1 MMDKESTFRQ
11 EGFLSKEHN
20 QNNKIQDEN
29 AHAFEF
35 LRDINTMMMEMSTKF
50 PNTAIAKNIVA
61 HALMFRVIQS
71 LQAVI
76 SLLNVGYRAEIF
88 SIIRMM
94 QESYLFLAL
103 HVKNEKKL
111 HEILHGDEY
120 GFKLKMHT
128 AISNAPEYSDYH
140 EMTKESEVRLREQ
153 MNDEKT
159 YFGYESKSKTAS
171 ITAVYNETSTEQNSI
186 SIYRDYLLISNTYCH
201 VSINSLC
208 QHVQKT
214 QEGTTLLF
222 RPANKGEIWEAV
234 MYASKACTA
243 FSGIINKSYL
253 NGLYSEE
260 LKQLYRYM
268 ESILRDNGGIK

>member
-1 MMDKESTFRQ
+1 MEGKKE
-11 EGFLSKEHN
+11 K
-20 QNNKIQDEN
+20 KIQ
-29 AHAFEF
+29 
-35 LRDINTMMMEMSTKF
+35 
-50 PNTAIAKNIVA
+50 
-61 HALMFRVIQS
+61 
-71 LQAVI
+71 
-76 SLLNVGYRAEIF
+76 
-88 SIIRMM
+88 
-94 QESYLFLAL
+94 
-103 HVKNEKKL
+103 
-111 HEILHGDEY
+111 EILPCDEY
-120 GFKLKMHT
+120 GFKIKMHT
-128 AISNAPEYSDYH
+128 PNYNGAWYSGYY

-268 ESILRDNGGIK
+268 ESILRDNGAIK